1 MERVLIKELDRALRR
16 VRDKML
22 SYTDEE
28 LMLIRNLITAG
39 SHAVDLE
46 VYSREVEALKTK
58 EPELV

>member
-1 MERVLIKELDRALRR
+1 MERVLIKELDRVLRR

-28 LMLIRNLITAG
+28 LMLIRNLITAS

>member
-1 MERVLIKELDRALRR
+1 MERVLIKELERALRL
-16 VRDKML
+16 VREKML

-28 LMLIRNLITAG
+28 LIQIRNLITA
-39 SHAVDLE
+39 STHAVTLE